1 MEDRAS
7 EGTWMPVFV
16 VVPGMRTV
24 TASVDEPD
32 APARETAVEDYRQ
45 RVGTATVLANGDIS
59 VELFAVPTQGWLLL
73 CKPGPGDRRSPWR
86 GE

>member
-1 MEDRAS
+1 
-7 EGTWMPVFV
+7 MPVFV

-32 APARETAVEDYRQ
+32 RAAKETGPQDYRQ
-45 RVGTATVLANGDIS
+45 RVGTATVMPNGDIS
-59 VELFAVPTQGWLLL
+59 IDLFAVPVQGRLLL
-73 CKPGPGDRRSPWR
+73 TKPGRDDKHHPWK